1 LFGARRAR
9 VTFAAWVAFLLVV
22 LSYVWFVSVGTW
34 THWPAPSAYHDM
46 QAEAFL
52 RGQLHLLREPEPDL
66 MALEDPYD
74 PAVRVSVHH
83 LWDASLYNGRY
94 YLYWGPVPALL
105 EAPVKAA
112 ADVRVGDDV
121 LVFVFLAGSMYWIT
135 RLLLRVWKD
144 HFTQVPGWAVV
155 ACVLVAG
162 WANPGPW
169 MLNSPWVYEAAIA
182 GGQMFLLMGIYALYP
197 FLALSAGS
205 TAGLMW
211 AGASFAL
218 AVGTRASLAVA
229 VGVVVLIVV
238 LRTFVVRREGEPAPP
253 AWRLAAFFLPLV
265 LGALVLAGYNQSR
278 FDSPF
283 EFGQRYQL
291 TSLNLQRIGS
301 GVVSIRNVPPNL
313 YNYLVNPVRTLP
325 VFPYV
330 KPFWG
335 GKYMS
340 AFRLP
345 VPEDYYSR
353 QITGLLVAAPF
364 SLFSLTCIAHLRRRV
379 RKQAALADRAGDGQ
393 GGEGMIWIEAVVLAV
408 TLAGFVVAQLYVVAS
423 MRYLGDFMPGMMLL
437 ASIGL
442 WRGLSDR
449 RDRGAPAGWF
459 GLLGALSMAW
469 TAIAGL
475 LLGITSSYARF
486 EVLNPTLFDW
496 LTRLFTP

>member
-1 LFGARRAR
+1 
-9 VTFAAWVAFLLVV
+9 
-22 LSYVWFVSVGTW
+22 
-34 THWPAPSAYHDM
+34 
-46 QAEAFL
+46 
-52 RGQLHLLREPEPDL
+52 
-66 MALEDPYD
+66 
-74 PAVRVSVHH
+74 
-83 LWDASLYNGRY
+83 
-94 YLYWGPVPALL
+94 
-105 EAPVKAA
+105 
-112 ADVRVGDDV
+112 
-121 LVFVFLAGSMYWIT
+121 
-135 RLLLRVWKD
+135 
-144 HFTQVPGWAVV
+144 
-155 ACVLVAG
+155 
-162 WANPGPW
+162 

-197 FLALSAGS
+197 TLAFS
-205 TAGLMW
+205 TGGPGRLAW

-238 LRTFVVRREGEPAPP
+238 LRSFVVRREDEPARP

-283 EFGQRYQL
+283 EFGHRYQL

-301 GVVSIRNVPPNL
+301 GVTSIRNVPPNL
-313 YNYLVNPVRTLP
+313 YNYLVNPARTLP

-330 KPFWG
+330 KPSWG

-340 AFRLP
+340 VFRLP

-353 QITGLLVAAPF
+353 QITGLLLAAPF
-364 SLFSLTCIAHLRRRV
+364 SLFGLTCVAHLWRRV
-379 RKQAALADRAGDGQ
+379 RKKAAPADKAGDGQ
-393 GGEGMIWIEAVVLAV
+393 GGEGTNWIEAVVLAV
-408 TLAGFVVAQLYVVAS
+408 TLAGFVVALLYVVAA

-449 RDRGAPAGWF
+449 RDRGVPAGWF
-459 GLLGALSMAW
+459 GLLGALGMAW
-469 TAIAGL
+469 TGVAGL
-475 LLGITSSYARF
+475 LLGITSSHARF